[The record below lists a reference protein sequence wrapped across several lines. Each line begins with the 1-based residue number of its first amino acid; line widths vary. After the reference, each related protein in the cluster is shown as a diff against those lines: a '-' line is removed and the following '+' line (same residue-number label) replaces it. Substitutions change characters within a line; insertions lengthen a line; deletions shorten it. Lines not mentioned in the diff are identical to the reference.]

1 MLVLSRRLNEELI
14 IDGCIRVVV
23 LSVQGQRVR
32 LGISAP
38 EDMPIR
44 RGEIEVSL
52 ATEAPVEFECA
63 ASSSNLLHV

>member
-1 MLVLSRRLNEELI
+1 MLVLSRRLNEEMI

-38 EDMPIR
+38 EDMTIR
-44 RGEIEVSL
+44 RGEIELSFPADMPL
-52 ATEAPVEFECA
+52 ERACA
-63 ASSSNLLHV
+63 ATVGELLHV